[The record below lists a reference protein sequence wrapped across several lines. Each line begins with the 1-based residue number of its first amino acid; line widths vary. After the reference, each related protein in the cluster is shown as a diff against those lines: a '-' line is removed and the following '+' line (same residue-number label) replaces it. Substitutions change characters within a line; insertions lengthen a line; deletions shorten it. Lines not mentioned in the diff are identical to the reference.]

1 MTLPLPG
8 QVDQLL
14 REQREEWPLL
24 RKGQDG
30 LAAARTRALTAGGAG
45 VLVRHIPHRAAST
58 TAAVDGASIA
68 KRPCFLCAENLDP
81 RERGVTFL
89 EDFTIYPNP
98 FPIVP
103 RHLTIVHREHRPQRV
118 AGLAGPMLDLA
129 AALPGLFVIYNGPRC
144 GASAPD
150 HLHLQAGSR
159 DGLPIVDLAA
169 RATGPLVEGYG
180 VTAIALR
187 GIDRARLAGEMDRVL
202 AALAAATKEP
212 TASPGGA
219 EGGAPPPMAAAVA
232 GQEPEPWVNVAV
244 FHEAERG
251 FTVLVFPRGKH
262 RPDAFHSGELTVSPA
277 AIDLCGILVAPVER
291 DFERLTGADVAAIF
305 REVTL
310 PEERLRAAVA
320 LL

>member
-1 MTLPLPG
+1 MTTPLLR
-8 QVDQLL
+8 QVDALL

-24 RKGQDG
+24 CKGQDG
-30 LAAARTRALTAGGAG
+30 LAAARTRTLTADGAD

-81 RERGVTFL
+81 RERGVPFGQ
-89 EDFTIYPNP
+89 DFTIYPNP
-98 FPIVP
+98 FPIVE

-159 DGLPIVDLAA
+159 DGLPVVALAA
-169 RATGPLVEGYG
+169 RSAGPLVEGYG
-180 VTAIALR
+180 ATAIALR
-187 GIDRARLAGEMDRVL
+187 GADRARLAGEMDRTL
-202 AALAAATKEP
+202 AALAAAT
-212 TASPGGA
+212 
-219 EGGAPPPMAAAVA
+219 
-232 GQEPEPWVNVAV
+232 GQEPEPWVNAAV
-244 FHEAERG
+244 FHEEGRG
-251 FTVLVFPRGKH
+251 FTVLLFPRRKH
-262 RPDAFHSGELTVSPA
+262 RPDAFHTGELTVSPA
-277 AIDLCGILVAPVER
+277 AIDLCGILVAPMER
-291 DFERLTGADVAAIF
+291 DFERLTGAAVAAIF

-310 PEERLRAAVA
+310 PGARLRDAVT
-320 LL
+320 LT

>member
-1 MTLPLPG
+1 MTLPLLR
-8 QVDQLL
+8 QVDALL

-24 RKGQDG
+24 RRGEDG
-30 LAAARTRALTAGGAG
+30 LAAARTRTLAVAGVD

-68 KRPCFLCAENLDP
+68 RRPCFLCAENLDP
-81 RERGVTFL
+81 EERGVPFG

-103 RHLTIVHREHRPQRV
+103 RHVTIVHREHRPQRV
-118 AGLAGPMLDLA
+118 AGLDGPMLDLA

-159 DGLPIVDLAA
+159 DGLPIVAVAA
-169 RATGPLVEGYG
+169 RGAGPLVEGYG
-180 VTAIALR
+180 ATAIALR
-187 GIDRARLAGEMDRVL
+187 GADRARLAGEMDRTL
-202 AALAAATKEP
+202 AAL
-212 TASPGGA
+212 
-219 EGGAPPPMAAAVA
+219 AAVA

-244 FHEAERG
+244 FHEEERG
-251 FTVLVFPRGKH
+251 FTVLLFPRGKH
-262 RPDAFHSGELTVSPA
+262 RPDAFQTGELTVSPA
-277 AIDLCGILVAPVER
+277 AIDLCGILVTPVER
-291 DFERLTGADVAAIF
+291 DFERLTGAEVAAVF

-310 PEERLRAAVA
+310 ADDRLLDVVA
-320 LL
+320 RL